1 MKEEI
6 KNYCRQ
12 DLFDYYHKRSNPFV
26 FVTTKIDITNIYDY
40 CKIHKYHYA
49 TIAYVLGTAMNEIE
63 EFKYRY
69 ENGKIYKY
77 DKLNIGFTQMFKDGN
92 IGYFTCSIKDNY
104 KDFINEFKKT
114 EEEFLITN
122 KSIKKE
128 GGELWVSCSPWY
140 HFSSLVPPFDK
151 NITIPQLIWDKFEL
165 TDNKCFVNLM
175 IMSHHGF
182 TDGFHIGKLIE
193 KINKNINE
201 FAGN

>member
-49 TIAYVLGTAMNEIE
+49 TIAYVFGSAMNEIE

-77 DKLNIGFTQMFKDGN
+77 DKLNIGAHTAFDFLLEKD
-92 IGYFTCSIKDNY
+92 
-104 KDFINEFKKT
+104 
-114 EEEFLITN
+114 LA
-122 KSIKKE
+122 
-128 GGELWVSCSPWY
+128 LLR
-140 HFSSLVPPFDK
+140 SL
-151 NITIPQLIWDKFEL
+151 L
-165 TDNKCFVNLM
+165 
-175 IMSHHGF
+175 H
-182 TDGFHIGKLIE
+182 
-193 KINKNINE
+193 
-201 FAGN
+201 

>member
-49 TIAYVLGTAMNEIE
+49 TIAYVFGSAMNEIE

-77 DKLNIGFTQMFKDGN
+77 DKLNIG
-92 IGYFTCSIKDNY
+92 SI
-104 KDFINEFKKT
+104 I
-114 EEEFLITN
+114 L
-122 KSIKKE
+122 
-128 GGELWVSCSPWY
+128 
-140 HFSSLVPPFDK
+140 
-151 NITIPQLIWDKFEL
+151 
-165 TDNKCFVNLM
+165 
-175 IMSHHGF
+175 
-182 TDGFHIGKLIE
+182 
-193 KINKNINE
+193 
-201 FAGN
+201 